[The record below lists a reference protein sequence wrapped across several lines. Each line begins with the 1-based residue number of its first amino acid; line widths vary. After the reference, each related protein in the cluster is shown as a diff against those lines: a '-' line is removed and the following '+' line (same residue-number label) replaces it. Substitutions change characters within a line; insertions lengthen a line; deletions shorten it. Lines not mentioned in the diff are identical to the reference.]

1 MQTYKNHLA
10 LLILGACLALLEISV
25 AVATP
30 VWSFSVLPAG
40 GDISGPA
47 GSTIGWGYT
56 ISNPDSVNSLSLTG
70 LVADPFSNGTPD
82 GSLFDYPIV
91 APNSTVTVPYNGS
104 TGAGLY
110 ALTWDATAPA
120 GFVNSGT
127 FVLSADW
134 LDAGGNYLETATE
147 QSATYS
153 ATVSAVPAPAA
164 IWLFGSGLLA
174 LLGRAQRKVTRRVK

>member
-10 LLILGACLALLEISV
+10 LLILGACLALLEIPI
-25 AVATP
+25 AAAMP
-30 VWSFSVLPAG
+30 VWSFSVLPTG

-47 GSTIGWGYT
+47 ASTIGWGYT
-56 ISNPDSVNSLSLTG
+56 ISNPDPVNSLSLTG
-70 LVADPFSNGTPD
+70 LVADPFLNGTPD

-104 TGAGLY
+104 AGLY
-110 ALTWDATAPA
+110 ALTWDATAPS

-134 LDAGGNYLETATE
+134 LDAGGNFLQAAAD

-164 IWLFGSGLLA
+164 IWLFGSGLLG
-174 LLGRAQRKVTRRVK
+174 LLGRAQHKATRRV